1 VTTVRPARVDDQG
14 GDRVTTDELSDR
26 SIGHLVQRLSQQ
38 TATLVRQEMRLA
50 QVELQEKGRR
60 AGRGAGM
67 FGGAGIVA
75 LYGAGALIAAAI
87 LLIGTAVEPWL
98 AAVIVGVVLLA
109 LAGLLALLGK
119 KQVQQATPPKPERAM
134 ESVQRDVEHVKESA
148 RR

>member
-1 VTTVRPARVDDQG
+1 M
-14 GDRVTTDELSDR
+14 TTDELSGR
-26 SIGHLVQRLSQQ
+26 PIGELVQRLSQQ

-75 LYGAGALIAAAI
+75 LYGAGALVAAAI

-134 ESVQRDVEHVKESA
+134 ESVQRDVEHLKESA